1 MADQLGAAFLGEIA
15 TQLRKPDHLEDVR
28 VRAAVA
34 ADSPAALQSAMVEN
48 SPVSALATVER
59 KCPPAALLRFN
70 QRNMVHVTARLSGTS
85 LGAAVTAVRARM
97 RALKLPVGYSWEL
110 GGLYEQQSES
120 FSSLLLVLAAAVL
133 AVLAVLLFQLR
144 SFGWSL
150 AVLAPAP
157 VALAAG
163 ALTLFVTRT
172 PLNVSSLM
180 GGILLV
186 GLVVKNGILLLDHAL
201 AARAA
206 GANTHEAVMAAAQE
220 RLRPILMTTLAT
232 VAALIPLVLGLGAGG
247 ELHRALAVTV
257 VGGLAFSTAATLFLV
272 PALASW
278 RSGR

>member
-1 MADQLGAAFLGEIA
+1 
-15 TQLRKPDHLEDVR
+15 VR
-28 VRAAVA
+28 SAVA
-34 ADSPAALQSAMVEN
+34 ADSPVELQAAMVEG
-48 SPVSALATVER
+48 SPMSALAAVER
-59 KCPPAALLRFN
+59 SCPPAALLRFN
-70 QRNMVHVTARLSGTS
+70 QRNLVHVTARLSGTD
-85 LGAAVTAVRARM
+85 LGTAVAKVRERM
-97 RALKLPVGYSWEL
+97 RGLTMPVGYSWEL
-110 GGLYEQQSES
+110 GGLYEQQRES

-163 ALTLFVTRT
+163 ALTLFVTGT

-206 GANTHEAVMAAAQE
+206 GANTRDAVLTAARE

-232 VAALIPLVLGLGAGG
+232 IAALIPLVLGLGAGG
-247 ELHRALAVTV
+247 ELHRALAITV
-257 VGGLAFSTAATLFLV
+257 VGGLALSTAATLFLV

-278 RSGR
+278 RTQP